1 MKRYLPFALLTAVL
15 AASAGCQSV
24 HYAKTSPDGT
34 MTKFDAQS
42 MFSNTLTKGLT
53 VEGTTKTTSQGL
65 RITSNATEPNNES
78 ITASGAALGELIGTA
93 AKATVK
99 P

>member
-15 AASAGCQSV
+15 AASAGCQSI
-24 HYAKTSPDGT
+24 HYTKAPDGSVR
-34 MTKFDAQS
+34 FDAQS

-93 AKATVK
+93 AKATTK